1 MANIR
6 DKLAAKKSKL
16 ATVQTRLEDH
26 PAKLNDS
33 PEGAFYN
40 VDIEMIAVDPNQPR
54 KHFDQATLKELSESI
69 KQKGV
74 LQPVIIR
81 KDQAGKIML
90 VAGERRFKA
99 AKLAGLEKIPAVMT
113 KGNPLEIPLIEN
125 LQRENLKPIE
135 EAEAL
140 NMMIKEHDYTQE
152 KLAFTIGKARTTIT
166 ETLSLTRL
174 PDAIKEECRRADIY
188 PRRLLVE
195 IAKQDSPK
203 AMLALFK
210 RVKESGL
217 KSDQVRDIA
226 RKRPERPQ
234 RTPAAIALDRV
245 SDLTNHLSKLD
256 FNTIAQSE
264 KTQLIMELN
273 NLKKAIEKII
283 S

>member
-1 MANIR
+1 
-6 DKLAAKKSKL
+6 
-16 ATVQTRLEDH
+16 
-26 PAKLNDS
+26 
-33 PEGAFYN
+33 
-40 VDIEMIAVDPNQPR
+40 
-54 KHFDQATLKELSESI
+54 
-69 KQKGV
+69 
-74 LQPVIIR
+74 
-81 KDQAGKIML
+81 
-90 VAGERRFKA
+90 
-99 AKLAGLEKIPAVMT
+99 
-113 KGNPLEIPLIEN
+113 
-125 LQRENLKPIE
+125 
-135 EAEAL
+135 
-140 NMMIKEHDYTQE
+140 MMIKEHDYTQE

>member
-1 MANIR
+1 MADIR
-6 DKLAAKKSKL
+6 KKLATKKSKL
-16 ATVQTRLEDH
+16 AAPQARMKDH
-26 PAKLNDS
+26 PANLNDQQ
-33 PEGAFYN
+33 EGAFYS
-40 VDIEMIAVDPNQPR
+40 VDIGVIATDPNQPR

-81 KDQAGKIML
+81 KEAGKIFL
-90 VAGERRFKA
+90 VAGERRFRA

-113 KGNPLEIPLIEN
+113 KGNPLEISLIEN

-174 PDAIKEECRRADIY
+174 PDSIKEECRRADIY

-195 IAKQDSPK
+195 IAKQDSEK
-203 AMLALFK
+203 AMLALFQ
-210 RVKESGL
+210 RVKDGNL
-217 KSDQVRDIA
+217 KSEEVRDIA

-234 RTPAAIALDRV
+234 RTPAAIAMDRV
-245 SDLTNHLSKLD
+245 SALTNHLSKLD
-256 FNTIAQSE
+256 FNTIEQSE
-264 KTQLIMELN
+264 KPQLMMELN

-283 S
+283 N